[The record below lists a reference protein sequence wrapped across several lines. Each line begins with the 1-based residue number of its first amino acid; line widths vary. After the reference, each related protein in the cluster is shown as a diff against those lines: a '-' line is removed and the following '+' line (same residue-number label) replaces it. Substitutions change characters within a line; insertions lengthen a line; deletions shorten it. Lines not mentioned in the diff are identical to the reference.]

1 MKRYLILYG
10 CTLAAMVP
18 LDLLFLGG
26 IAKGFFQSQVG
37 NVMGE
42 LNLLPAVL
50 FYFVYAAGIV
60 IFVTATAPDWKN
72 AAMFGAFFGF
82 VAYATFD
89 FTTMALIKGWTW
101 PAVAVDLTWG
111 PAVTAL
117 ASAISVLAAN
127 AFAR

>member
-10 CTLAAMVP
+10 CSVLAMVP

-42 LNLLPAVL
+42 LNLLPAIL
-50 FYFVYAAGIV
+50 FYLVYAAGMV
-60 IFVTATAPDWKN
+60 VFVTATAPDWKN
-72 AAMFGAFFGF
+72 AAMFGAMFGF

-89 FTTMALIKGWTW
+89 LTTMALIKGWTW
-101 PAVAVDLTWG
+101 PAVAVDLSWG
-111 PAVTAL
+111 TAVTAVV
-117 ASAISVLAAN
+117 AAISVLAAN
-127 AFAR
+127 LFTR